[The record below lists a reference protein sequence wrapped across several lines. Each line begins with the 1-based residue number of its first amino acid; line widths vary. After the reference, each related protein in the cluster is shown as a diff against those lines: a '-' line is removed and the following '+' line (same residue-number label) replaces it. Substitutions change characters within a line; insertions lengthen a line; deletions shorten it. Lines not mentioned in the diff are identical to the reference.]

1 MLTMDFAVLAKE
13 RAVTRMAKNEVVLTK
28 RSQAERLTIAE
39 NLIAS
44 VWTDYLGGNIEDN
57 NLQLAVNI
65 QVNVNR
71 IVWKLNALREA
82 EK

>member
-1 MLTMDFAVLAKE
+1 MVS
-13 RAVTRMAKNEVVLTK
+13 RMPKNEAVLTK

-44 VWTDYLGGNIEDN
+44 VWADYLGGNIEDN